1 MSVIITMMLWEL
13 QGLFSARAGWVVA
26 DGTWEGAPLPGGE
39 KVSIDSYLPGS
50 ATLCLKTDG
59 PEPGTGPGR

>member
-1 MSVIITMMLWEL
+1 L
-13 QGLFSARAGWVVA
+13 QGLFSAPAGWVVA